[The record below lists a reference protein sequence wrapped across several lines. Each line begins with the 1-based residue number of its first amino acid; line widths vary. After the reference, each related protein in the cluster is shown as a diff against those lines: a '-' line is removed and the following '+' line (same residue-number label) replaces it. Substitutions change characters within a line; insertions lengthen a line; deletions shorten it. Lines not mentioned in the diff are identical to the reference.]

1 MFTPGDQGEARR
13 RLGLPA
19 RARIVT
25 FVGRI
30 QPLKAPDI
38 LVKAARLVLDRH
50 PEWQTDDLVVGILGG
65 PSGTGLARPT
75 ELHDLVADLDLTG
88 HVRFVP
94 PADRLTLAD
103 WYRASDLVAVPSY
116 SESFGLVAIE
126 ALACGTPVVA
136 AAVGGLPTALGAGGI
151 LVPTHDIGDWASVID
166 GLLQAPDERKRLSG
180 NAVRHA
186 ARFGWDATTDRLLT
200 AYGDACRTRT
210 PSPIHDSA
218 LLLGV
223 PALVIP

>member
-1 MFTPGDQGEARR
+1 M
-13 RLGLPA
+13 
-19 RARIVT
+19 
-25 FVGRI
+25 
-30 QPLKAPDI
+30 
-38 LVKAARLVLDRH
+38 
-50 PEWQTDDLVVGILGG
+50 
-65 PSGTGLARPT
+65 
-75 ELHDLVADLDLTG
+75 
-88 HVRFVP
+88 
-94 PADRLTLAD
+94 
-103 WYRASDLVAVPSY
+103 AVPSY